1 MIRFPNWK
9 NTEIYMINTHPVIF
23 IRRIAIVAMLSIGSS
38 ILANAQFFSEPDAP
52 FLVSKEESVQ
62 IVELPLAEPTEL
74 GFIEWLKGAKMR
86 QVVSAE
92 DAQAVIDKARAE
104 KPDALLVL
112 ETRSPIEVG
121 ANPLRLGSKM
131 FLVLSQNAGVVASPE
146 ITAKALIEIAN
157 AELVSISASDPELG
171 AIDGGGK
178 PVSGVSVSGGLRI
191 NLDRL
196 SVTGCGVV
204 GIDFKGRDASVFN
217 EACSAT
223 RCNISGNGDG
233 LVVDQ
238 TAAFQ
243 CLDNVF
249 NGNTGTALVMNSINS
264 IVAGN
269 DFSDNKAAIRSSSDR
284 GVIARNKISDQAA
297 LELTAASRGSLVTEN
312 IGSADDHQI
321 LIAGS
326 TQQLFRNDLAGTAV
340 LDAAATD
347 AYLIGNAKLKVDPAA
362 PGLKFFHPTTYGH
375 PHKDSVIVAGMG
387 RFDLPVFQGGT
398 LKRKDGEEFVPPVD
412 IATVQAALD
421 QARIDHPNDVLVAE
435 LEGEFVSRIGKG
447 LELPPNTCFILK
459 GRILA
464 DLGTPLEPEW
474 SREAEHTQLILL
486 PKTGYC
492 SVSGGRLDAG
502 RQAFFPINA
511 KTGSIAVI
519 EGVSAASGARD
530 GINTKTRKRDP
541 IFIYRSNFYANGGR
555 GIWAHVASRVHSIAN
570 NCVANNMDGIDLDA
584 GSIDGTAL
592 FNICTGNRRHGVFI
606 EEGITNNIAFGN
618 ILNANLQAGVH
629 VWNEEVKKNTGSNVI
644 SANECNGNRR
654 GVSVGGRA
662 ADITANGNFFFNT
675 VCRENWLDGI
685 LAGNAQGKD
694 NFFSQIVV
702 GQNNEKDIVNSTSSG
717 AIFLSNTES
726 D

>member
-1 MIRFPNWK
+1 M
-9 NTEIYMINTHPVIF
+9 TG
-23 IRRIAIVAMLSIGSS
+23 VANG
-38 ILANAQFFSEPDAP
+38 QYFSEPDAP
-52 FLVSKEESVQ
+52 FSVSSNESVKR
-62 IVELPLAEPTEL
+62 VNLPLVEKLPL
-74 GFIEWLKGAKMR
+74 GFFDRLMGTEVR
-86 QVVSAE
+86 EVVSAE
-92 DAQAVIDKARAE
+92 DAQKVIDKARTAN
-104 KPDALLVL
+104 PDALLVF
-112 ETRSPIEVG
+112 ETRSPVEVR
-121 ANPLRLGSKM
+121 ANPLRLGSNM
-131 FLVLSQNAGVVASPE
+131 ILTVSQNAGVVASPE
-146 ITAKALIEIAN
+146 ITAKALIEITD
-157 AELVSISASDPELG
+157 AEFVSISSSGPVLG
-171 AIDGGGK
+171 TINGGGK
-178 PVSGVSVSGGLRI
+178 AVSGVSITGGARI

-196 SVTGCGVV
+196 SVIGCGLS
-204 GIDFKGRDASVFN
+204 GIDFKGRDASIFN
-217 EACSAT
+217 EASSAT
-223 RCNISGNGDG
+223 RCNFSGNGDG

-243 CLDNVF
+243 CLDNTF
-249 NGNTGTALVMNSINS
+249 AGNTGTALVMKSINS
-264 IVAGN
+264 VIAGN
-269 DFSDNKAAIRSSSDR
+269 DFSKNKAAIRSSSDR
-284 GVIARNKISDQAA
+284 GVIARNKIGDKAA
-297 LELTAASRGSLVTEN
+297 LELSATSRGSLVTEN
-312 IGSADDHQI
+312 IGRADDHQI

-340 LDAAATD
+340 LDASATD
-347 AYLIGNAKLKVDPAA
+347 AYLIGNAKLTVDPAA

-375 PHKDSVIVAGMG
+375 PHKDPVIVAGMG
-387 RFDLPVFQGGT
+387 RLDLPVFQGGT

-492 SVSGGRLDAG
+492 SVSGGRLDGG

-570 NCVANNMDGIDLDA
+570 ICVANNMDGIDLDA

-654 GVSVGGRA
+654 GTSVGGRSG
-662 ADITANGNFFFNT
+662 DITANGNFFFNN